1 MKEFMMA
8 IDDIRFDNIDE
19 LFVKK
24 AYIKEK
30 YNKLSFDM
38 KELYK
43 WYFFYQLCLLKNP
56 LKSAM
61 WDYING
67 FDVGSKLNDEYI
79 LFCEKRDKLRA
90 KYLKENIE
98 NEEKIDDQIA
108 GQMDIW
114 QCL

>member
-1 MKEFMMA
+1 MKEFMLA
-8 IDDIRFDNIDE
+8 IEDIRFDNIDE
-19 LFVKK
+19 LFVRK
-24 AYIKEK
+24 AYIKDK
-30 YNKLSFDM
+30 YLSMKQDM

-43 WYFFYQLCLLKNP
+43 WYYFYQLCLLKNP

-61 WDYING
+61 WDYLNG
-67 FDVGSKLNDEYI
+67 FDVGTKLNDEYI

-90 KYLKENIE
+90 KYLKESVAE
-98 NEEKIDDQIA
+98 ESKDNEELA

>member
-1 MKEFMMA
+1 MKEFMTL
-8 IDDIRFDNIDE
+8 IEDIRFENIDE

-24 AYIKEK
+24 AYIREK
-30 YNKLSFDM
+30 FSKLNLDM

-43 WYFFYQLCLLKNP
+43 WYFFYQLCILKNP
-56 LKSAM
+56 LKSVM
-61 WDYING
+61 WDYLNG
-67 FDVGSKLNDEYI
+67 FDVGSRLNDAYI

-90 KYLKENIE
+90 KYLKENTKSDE
-98 NEEKIDDQIA
+98 NLDTEIA